1 MTSDDAPPA
10 DPEWTPMGSH
20 VRLCV
25 GHDGVV
31 EVLLDRPPLNIYDL
45 DMRDGLIDAFT
56 AARDHP
62 DARALVLRASGA
74 HFSAGADLTEFGS
87 ADGIMAARRIRWE
100 RDPWLPLWELPVPT
114 VAALHGY
121 ALGAGLEMSLLC
133 DLRVAGPDTRVG
145 LPETGLGMLPS
156 AGGTQ
161 SLLRVVGASRTLPL
175 VLTGERIDV
184 ERAERLGIVDIV
196 SDDPDQ
202 QALALARRLADLPPA
217 AAHSAIRSLREGE
230 GRSLHDALVAERH
243 LARMARMAGG

>member
-1 MTSDDAPPA
+1 MPEDERHADHDWTS
-10 DPEWTPMGSH
+10 MGGSH
-20 VRLCV
+20 VRLRV
-25 GHDGVV
+25 GADGVV

-45 DMRDGLIDAFT
+45 DMRDGLIEAFA

-87 ADGIMAARRIRWE
+87 APGIMAARRIRWE

-161 SLLRVVGASRTLPL
+161 SLLRVVGPSRTLPL

-184 ERAERLGIVDIV
+184 ERAERLGIIDVV

-202 QALALARRLADLPPA
+202 HALELARHLAGLPPA
-217 AAHSAIRSLREGE
+217 AVRAAVRSLREGD
-230 GRSLHDALVAERH
+230 GLPLHDALVAERH
-243 LARMARMAGG
+243 LARMADG